1 MVKVTR
7 LPLPCVLKN
16 ALAFI
21 SLVPRL
27 ILCTKG
33 LGHLLLLSYLFY
45 FACLLPFCC
54 CRGVGNRVGSPQRK
68 QPFKTRL
75 VPIGLLLGRAGQ
87 TYGRFPPSNRP
98 YRMPAVG
105 PGAIGQ
111 PSITKKIIRLD
122 HSWAEIGTDMADCHR
137 AINPA
142 RSQQSAQ

>member
-75 VPIGLLLGRAGQ
+75 VPIGMLLGRAGQ
-87 TYGRFPPSNRP
+87 KYGRLLNGPIDRTEWRQSAQAQSGPPP
-98 YRMPAVG
+98 
-105 PGAIGQ
+105 I
-111 PSITKKIIRLD
+111 IKKIILLD
-122 HSWAEIGTDMADCHR
+122 RCWAEIGTDMAD
-137 AINPA
+137 
-142 RSQQSAQ
+142 